1 MKQSIFFI
9 LIVLALLTASSMSGC
24 TSFKS
29 NQAIEHYNVGK
40 TLQAESK
47 YDEAI
52 AEFNEAIK
60 IDPVFTNAYIS
71 RGYTYILK
79 EKYDLAIVD
88 YTKAISLDP
97 DNPIAFNGRGA
108 AYLYTKQFNLALQD
122 YYRSLE
128 IKPGQEQI
136 QKNVDY
142 CKKMLGD
149 ADTVVT
155 IDTGEW
161 PAISDENVIGIY
173 EAVITG
179 NIDDNEGRL
188 SYHVNP
194 TILRAYGG
202 RPDGKSGYFYKW
214 SSPDNL
220 AELGIYLDEDGEVG
234 GITEG
239 EDDAF
244 PLYEGIWAFTVEVTD
259 GRLTATGTMTLE
271 VKRYDVSSKD
281 GIPGVPG
288 PWASLQQW
296 PQEVV
301 DKYPLPSAKAGHYYG
316 VTLPILGGT
325 PPYDFTPAQGF
336 TVSEGEIIGETP
348 GLYLQSDC
356 GVLFGNIPVTLAG
369 ETIRFSITVT
379 DGDGETDPYC
389 PEYTIKVL
397 P

>member
-1 MKQSIFFI
+1 
-9 LIVLALLTASSMSGC
+9 MSGC
-24 TSFKS
+24 TNFKS
-29 NQAIEHYNVGK
+29 NQATEHYNVGK
-40 TLQAESK
+40 NLQDEAM

-60 IDPVFTNAYIS
+60 IDPVFTDAYIS

-79 EKYDLAIVD
+79 KNYDLAIVD

-136 QKNVDY
+136 QKNIDY

-149 ADTVVT
+149 TDTVVT
-155 IDTGEW
+155 INTGEW
-161 PAISDENVIGIY
+161 PAISDENVIVIY
-173 EAVITG
+173 EGVITG
-179 NIDDNEGRL
+179 NIDDNDGQL
-188 SYHVNP
+188 TYHVNP
-194 TILRAYGG
+194 TILRACGG
-202 RPDGKSGYFYKW
+202 RPNGNIEDEVPYTW

-220 AELGIYLDEDGEVG
+220 VALGINLDDNGEVTG
-234 GITEG
+234 LEPEFGLQEG
-239 EDDAF
+239 VRT
-244 PLYEGIWAFTVEVTD
+244 FTVEVTD
-259 GRLTATGTMTLE
+259 GKLNTKGTITLD

-301 DKYPLPSAKAGHYYG
+301 DKYPLPAAKAGHYYG
-316 VTLPILGGT
+316 VTLPILGGK
-325 PPYDFTPAQGF
+325 PSYYFSLGEDFAIVG
-336 TVSEGEIIGETP
+336 GESTGEKT
-348 GLYLQSDC
+348 GLFLRTDC
-356 GVLFGNIPVTLAG
+356 GVVYGIIPSSLAG
-369 ETIRFSITVT
+369 KTIEFSVMVKDDVDEI
-379 DGDGETDPYC
+379 DPYS
-389 PEYTIKVL
+389 PIYTIKVL